1 MAGPPR
7 RPLSLAEVAAGS
19 ENERLGVARDSMLR
33 NPRILKVSP
42 AAARLPI
49 APIPQHRGRGSPGS
63 AAEVQR
69 SPPGWH
75 CGPARPRGCGCG
87 CSGGSRRCPAQ
98 RSSAVRF
105 KSKVRLSIPELLR

>member
-75 CGPARPRGCGCG
+75 CGPAGLFRGVPTRTAELCGAVQKQ
-87 CSGGSRRCPAQ
+87 SAPFNSRTPTVVLFLCI
-98 RSSAVRF
+98 
-105 KSKVRLSIPELLR
+105 L